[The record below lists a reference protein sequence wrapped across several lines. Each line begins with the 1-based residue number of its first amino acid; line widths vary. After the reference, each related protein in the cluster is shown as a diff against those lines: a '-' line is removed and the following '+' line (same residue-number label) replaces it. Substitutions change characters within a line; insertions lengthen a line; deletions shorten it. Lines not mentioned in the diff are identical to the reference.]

1 VKSALTSI
9 SLWLLPLS
17 LVGASGIEQLQAQ
30 SITPSADDTGTIVT
44 PNGNQINISGG
55 QLSGDGANVFH
66 SFTQFGVNSDQIAN
80 FLSNPNIQNILG
92 RVVGGEATV
101 INGLIQVTGGNSN
114 LFLINP
120 SGIIFGTNA
129 SLNVPAAFTATTANS
144 IGFGSNWFNATGA
157 NNYAALVG
165 TPSTFA
171 FTMSQPGGI
180 VNTGNLAVGQG
191 QNLTL
196 LAGTVVTT
204 GQLSAPAGNITVA
217 AVPGE
222 RLVRLSQPGRLLS
235 LEIQAISTGSSQP
248 ETWTL
253 PILSLSQLLTG
264 GSAGNATGVTL
275 NSNGQ
280 VVLTGSGI
288 SVPTDSGTA
297 IVSGTV
303 DVSGQTSGMV
313 QVLGDNVGLFGA
325 NVNASGTN
333 GGGTVLI
340 GGDYQGK
347 GTVPNASGTYVSS
360 DSVIASDSL
369 LNGNGGRVIVWAEEA
384 TQFYGNISAR
394 GGSNSG
400 DGGFVEV
407 SGKQNLIFKGTVDT
421 SASHGAI
428 GTLLLDPTDII
439 ILNGTND
446 GDDNGVLNNAFGNN
460 AAGDN
465 GQVFAT
471 QSAPT
476 TIYESELEGLSGIT
490 NITLQATNTITIADL
505 TDNVLTFAP
514 GTGAIAFTAGG
525 AFLMNSGDRLST
537 NGRSITISAASVD
550 IGNIATRGGSVN
562 ITATGSDI
570 NMRGDFG
577 IQSGIING
585 NGGNVIL
592 TAAGNITGTGG
603 SDIASNVTNG
613 NGGDITLN
621 AGGNITDVPI
631 SSSSS
636 AVGDGGDIALNAGGN
651 IRHIG
656 ITARAN
662 NGNGGNISL
671 NAGGNITANGSPAIR
686 SQATNGN
693 GGDVTLNAG
702 ENIEIDDISANGF
715 LNGGNISLT
724 APTRITTG
732 SINSSGLPGTGDISL
747 TSDDINLSGVEGK
760 GTLLVQPFTPS
771 QNIVIGG
778 SGDTSA
784 LDLTAT
790 DLAAFQD
797 GFNSII
803 IGRPDSSGAITLVNP
818 VTFNDPVTI
827 QAPSGSGSI
836 VATGAITGQGNASI
850 TLTANNNITTGNI
863 TATPGI
869 TLTSQ
874 TGAITT
880 GDLTSFG
887 EMQGGSISVSASD
900 RISTGLI
907 DSSSSLGNGG
917 DVTLDPQNDIE
928 VTSINAQG
936 GTNGIGG
943 NIGITTVRFFQAS
956 STFTDQNGVLAS
968 LSTAG
973 GAGSGEITIRHGG
986 GFVGTPFD
994 VGDATINGT
1003 AGAITS
1009 GSGNTISP
1017 FRSFPGP
1024 YTQGNIQIIT
1034 PAPAQTALID
1044 PVLEPLSQPQL
1055 ELSPVPIDPIDLVV
1069 FPREEVFTGEF
1080 EQHLQLPSRKIKTLA
1095 EIRNTLQEIEKAT
1108 GVKPAVIYVSFVPQE
1123 IQPEV
1128 PSSQSKSLVELQ
1140 EPETIWQSNSQ
1151 RFSVNHLVQGQ
1162 GLPQENLIKQESDQL
1177 ELILVTA
1184 NGEPIRKRVT
1194 GTTRKQVL
1202 SSAQAFRR
1210 EVTDPSKTHTKRYL
1224 AKAQQFYQWMIAPLE
1239 ADLQAQGIQNLA
1251 FILDAGLRS
1260 MPVAAL
1266 HDGQEFLIEK
1276 YSIGLMPSLSL
1287 TDTRYVDIKNTQ
1299 LLAMGESIF
1308 ADQNPLPAVP
1318 VEVSIITKNLWSGK
1332 SFLNEAFTLDN
1343 LKSQRAATP
1352 FGIIHLATHGEFQ
1365 PGAINNSYI
1374 QLWDTKLRLDQLRQ
1388 MGWNDPPVELLV
1400 LSACRM
1406 AVGDQEAELGFAGLA
1421 TQAGVKS
1428 AVASLWYVSDEGT
1441 LGLMT
1446 EFYQQLRTAPIKAE
1460 ALQKAQIAMLKGQV
1474 RLEQGQLRWS
1484 GGGLSLPPELSEFG
1498 NRNLSHPYYWSA
1510 FTMIGN
1516 PW

>member
-1 VKSALTSI
+1 MKSALTSI

-30 SITPSADDTGTIVT
+30 SITPAADGTGTIVT

-55 QLSGDGANVFH
+55 QLSGDRANLFH

-120 SGIIFGTNA
+120 SGMIFGTNA

-144 IGFGSNWFNATGA
+144 IGFGSNWFNAVGA

-196 LAGTVVTT
+196 LAGTVVST
-204 GQLSAPAGNITVA
+204 GQMSAPAGNITIA

-222 RLVRLSQPGRLLS
+222 RLVRLSQPGLLLS
-235 LEIQAISTGSSQP
+235 LEIQPISPGSSQP
-248 ETWTL
+248 ETGTL

-288 SVPTDSGTA
+288 SVPTDLGTA
-297 IVSGTV
+297 IVSGTL

-313 QVLGDNVGLFGA
+313 QVFGDNVGLIGA

-347 GTVPNASGTYVSS
+347 GTVPNASGTYVNS
-360 DSVIASDSL
+360 DSVIAANSL
-369 LNGNGGRVIVWAEEA
+369 LNGNGGRVIVWADEA
-384 TQFYGNISAR
+384 TQFYGTISAR
-394 GGSNSG
+394 GGSHSG

-421 SASHGAI
+421 SASHGTI
-428 GTLLLDPTDII
+428 GSLLLDPTDII

-465 GQVFAT
+465 GQVLAT
-471 QSAPT
+471 ESAPT
-476 TIYESELEGLSGIT
+476 TLYESELEGLSGIT
-490 NITLQATNTITIADL
+490 NITLQATNTITIAPL

-525 AFLMNSGDRLST
+525 AFSMNSEDRLST

-550 IGNIATRGGSVN
+550 LGNIATRGGIVN

-570 NMRGDFG
+570 NIFGDFG
-577 IQSGIING
+577 IQAGIVNG
-585 NGGNVIL
+585 NGGNIIL

-621 AGGNITDVPI
+621 AGGNIIDVPI
-631 SSSSS
+631 GSLSL
-636 AVGDGGDIALNAGGN
+636 AVGDGGDITFTAGGN

-656 ITARAN
+656 ITATAN

-693 GGDVTLNAG
+693 GGDVILNAG
-702 ENIEIDDISANGF
+702 DNIEIDEISAYGV

-732 SINSSGLPGTGDISL
+732 SINSSGLPSTGDISL
-747 TSDDINLSGVEGK
+747 TSDDIDLSEVEGK
-760 GTLLVQPFTPS
+760 GTVLLEPFTSS

-836 VATGAITGQGNASI
+836 AATGAITGQGNASI

-874 TGAITT
+874 TGAVTS

-887 EMQGGSISVSASD
+887 ERGGGSISVSASD
-900 RISTGLI
+900 RITTGII

-936 GTNGIGG
+936 GTNGTGG
-943 NIGITTVRFFQAS
+943 NIDITTARFFQAS
-956 STFTDQNGVLAS
+956 GTFTDQNGVLAS

-973 GAGSGEITIRHGG
+973 GAGSGDITIRHRG

-994 VGDATINGT
+994 VGDATTNGT
-1003 AGAITS
+1003 SGAITS

-1017 FRSFPGP
+1017 FRSFPGS
-1024 YTQGNIQIIT
+1024 YTQRNIQIIT
-1034 PAPAQTALID
+1034 LEPEQTALID
-1044 PVLEPLSQPQL
+1044 PLVEPLSQPQL
-1055 ELSPVPIDPIDLVV
+1055 ELSPVPIDLVV
-1069 FPREEVFTGEF
+1069 FPREKVFTGEF
-1080 EQHLQLPSRKIKTLA
+1080 EQYLELPSRKIKTLA
-1095 EIRNTLQEIEKAT
+1095 EIQNTLQGIEKAT

-1123 IQPEV
+1123 IQPAV
-1128 PSSQSKSLVELQ
+1128 PSPQTKSLIELQ
-1140 EPETIWQSNSQ
+1140 EPELLWQSNSQ
-1151 RFSVNHLVQGQ
+1151 RFGVNHLVQGQ
-1162 GLPQENLIKQESDQL
+1162 GLPQENSIKQESDQL

-1184 NGEPIRKRVT
+1184 TGEPIRKRVS

-1202 SSAQAFRR
+1202 ASAQAFRR
-1210 EVTDPSKTHTKRYL
+1210 EVTDPSKTPTKSYL

-1239 ADLQAQGIQNLA
+1239 ADLQAQSIQNLA

-1260 MPVAAL
+1260 LPVAAL
-1266 HDGQEFLIEK
+1266 HNGQEFLIEK

-1308 ADQNPLPAVP
+1308 TEQNPLPAVP
-1318 VEVSIITKNLWSGK
+1318 VEVSIITKKLWSGK

-1343 LKSQRAATP
+1343 LKSQRASTP
-1352 FGIIHLATHGEFQ
+1352 FGIIHLATHGEFR

-1388 MGWNDPPVELLV
+1388 MGWNNPPVELLV

-1406 AVGDQEAELGFAGLA
+1406 ALGDREAELGFAGLA

-1428 AVASLWYVSDEGT
+1428 AVASLWYISDEGT

-1474 RLEQGQLRWS
+1474 RLEQGQLHWS
-1484 GGGLSLPPELSEFG
+1484 GGGLSLPPELSKIG